1 MELVKQNKE
10 KGREVYKLDDR
21 YRKVW
26 YSIDTQALDE
36 HLKILDV
43 VMEGWVI
50 DTGFTDE
57 TMWVDYH
64 IVPGIPANT
73 FEHTPEFIKRIYE
86 FCIDSV
92 KQTSPYA
99 HYDWVLSNIM
109 IDGDNMYLVDWDNVG
124 LYKPEDILEK
134 MHSDLRS
141 AFGEKFDEMLRT
153 LA

>member
-1 MELVKQNKE
+1 MELVKENKE
-10 KGREVYKLDDR
+10 KGRAVYKLADR

-26 YSIDTQALDE
+26 YDIDTKALQE
-36 HLKILDV
+36 HLKILDT
-43 VMEGWVI
+43 VMPGWVI
-50 DTGFTDE
+50 DYGFEEDY
-57 TMWVDYH
+57 MWIEYH

-92 KQTSPYA
+92 KQTRPYV

-109 IDGDNMYLVDWDNVG
+109 IDGDNIYLVDWDNVG
-124 LYKPEDILEK
+124 LYKEK
-134 MHSDLRS
+134 EIMDKMYSDLRS

-153 LA
+153 MA